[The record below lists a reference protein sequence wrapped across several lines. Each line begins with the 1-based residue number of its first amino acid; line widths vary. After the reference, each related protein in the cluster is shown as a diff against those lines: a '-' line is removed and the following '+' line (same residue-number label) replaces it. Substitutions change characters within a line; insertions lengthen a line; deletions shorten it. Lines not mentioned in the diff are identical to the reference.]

1 MQDLFQKP
9 LHADNCSTSD
19 NKSMESGLE
28 NGNSSPPNSHSA
40 SEVYVNEELEKDMQR
55 FKNEIDVFQVEFLAL
70 EKENLTSKG
79 VSHFPLFWFF
89 SFLMIWSLLIFY

>member
-1 MQDLFQKP
+1 
-9 LHADNCSTSD
+9 
-19 NKSMESGLE
+19 MESGLE

-70 EKENLTSKG
+70 EKEK
-79 VSHFPLFWFF
+79 F
-89 SFLMIWSLLIFY
+89 